1 MTTVQNGESNGSST
15 GDSGCLRWLDL
26 DGIGMI
32 WQRDLVRFWRQ
43 KTRLLASVV
52 RSAIWLFALGIGL
65 RQSFVPVEGF
75 NYLQFIFPGIIAMAI
90 VFSAVQ
96 SAISIV
102 WDREFGFLKE
112 ILVAPIPRS
121 AIVIGKVLGSS
132 TTSILQGLVI
142 LCMAPLVGVPLT
154 AASIMQTLGAMLLIA
169 VAMSSLGILIAV
181 RVPDFES
188 FGSLQNL
195 VTMPMYLLSGAMFP
209 AVGLPVWFSLVLL
222 ANPLTYGV
230 DLLRGAIIGLHNYNY
245 WISAGVLVVFSLVMV
260 WYAVRLLQREY

>member
-1 MTTVQNGESNGSST
+1 MTLVPNGMDSRPGASNAGFLST
-15 GDSGCLRWLDL
+15 LDL

-65 RQSFVPVEGF
+65 RQSFVPVEGY

-121 AIVIGKVLGSS
+121 SIIIGKVLGSS
-132 TTSILQGLVI
+132 TTSIIQGLVI
-142 LCMAPLVGVPLT
+142 LCMAPLVGVVLSVKSIALAL
-154 AASIMQTLGAMLLIA
+154 AAMFLIA

-181 RVPDFES
+181 KVPDFES

-195 VTMPMYLLSGAMFP
+195 VTMPMYLLSGAIFP
-209 AVGLPVWFSLVLL
+209 AVGLPVWFTLILL

-230 DLLRGAIIGLHNYNY
+230 DLLRGAILGIYSYNY
-245 WISAGVLVVFSLVMV
+245 LISVGVLAVFSLGMV
-260 WYAVRLLQREY
+260 WFAVWLLQRDN